1 MKKFYYLFT
10 VLFLSLLVMS
20 CTQTQNTSKSCDKDP
35 TQEKCV
41 TDKVV
46 IKDTDYKGLT
56 EENAEKLAESQDISF
71 RVVMRDGES
80 LPMTLDYRPGR
91 INAEVN
97 AGIVA
102 NYTVEWSEAAVEYD
116 SGSWKTIIADS
127 CTNFSDGCNTCTK
140 EAGSDVAACTRKFC
154 QSYEK
159 PVCLNDAQK

>member
-1 MKKFYYLFT
+1 VFISYSFLFMKKFYYLFT

-20 CTQTQNTSKSCDKDP
+20 CTQTQNTSKSCEEDP
-35 TQEKCV
+35 AQEKCL

-56 EENAEKLAESQDISF
+56 EENAEKIAETQDVSF

-102 NYTVEWSEAAVEYD
+102 NYTVE
-116 SGSWKTIIADS
+116 
-127 CTNFSDGCNTCTK
+127 
-140 EAGSDVAACTRKFC
+140 
-154 QSYEK
+154 
-159 PVCLNDAQK
+159 